1 MFKKALMKMSVIGI
15 IGAAFAA
22 CGVVDV
28 EQAQGV
34 VDLRARILEIQTN
47 EVDPL
52 VEQINAI
59 EEQVAPIEAEIE
71 ALERQKEGLY
81 QQAEEIGTEFD
92 EEMRERFDTVYMEGD
107 QAREEYKRQI
117 DARFQELEERQRALK
132 DEKERLHDELEES
145 IQQRRSEMEEN
156 GQSTWENLEFEMRAR
171 EEEAQN
177 VSKAMWRAW
186 DEERDDAHRQVEDM
200 RNEYEEN
207 NPFNQEMEAIHQAWK
222 DIDDAYFEI
231 DVEQMQIEESRMELH
246 DMVRPL
252 EEEAEEL
259 RKRERD
265 IWDTDPNLLA
275 AAAGT
280 NAKSSED
287 LIDEQHAKLEDL
299 YSQLRSATDSEQQ
312 NQAVATQLDWDN
324 HAVRTDQ
331 IWADY
336 DQELEK
342 AEQKRH
348 QSYDA
353 STAVG
358 DANNAQL
365 DIDQINLN
373 YQEQIAFNEAK
384 LDQLKQ
390 SLQNLEAGSTNDS
403 AAQRS
408 QIIAEIEGLR
418 GQVDQKNQALATM
431 NTTLQ
436 EQKKNPQWEEKTGA
450 IADAE
455 SALAN
460 TPQFEV
466 NTDGT
471 VASDQARPEYA
482 NALAAV
488 EALKAE
494 RADIPE
500 YILTEYPNPN
510 YDPTVQAIGDLN
522 GSISQLEST
531 LNSLSDESTT
541 ADPAYTAALAE
552 KNGLEQLIGDLHQQ
566 RDNEIQAKQNIVDAA
581 STGAPDQSQID
592 AEVAS
597 LINEAERIRNERL
610 EALDAEYTVTATTT
624 SGSTDTSDAIRQEIN
639 EVEQYIS
646 SLHESKDQGWQV
658 QEQMAQDVRHELREL
673 EDGMESIWDMMREL
687 EDQQRP
693 LHEQRMALDKER
705 MVLDQKQRDIE
716 DQRGPWEE
724 ERQQYEDELWSGFDD
739 WQRTRQREIED
750 QQEQMW
756 DLVRVEMDGKRRD
769 AEKGMKQMWRD
780 FDNETRDAHKQIDRE
795 FKDKRK
801 AIEEE
806 REGIEEDINN
816 LREGFEEAREAA
828 VQEIEAQRDQLYEE
842 RMAPIEGELAAIDE
856 EIEAKFASIEG
867 LYQQQEELAGQLE
880 DLEAQV
886 RELDQEAEFGLLSV
900 ISGAIDNAEK
910 LEQNPAS
917 LAGAAGVSLTDF
929 LPSPPSRE

>member
-1 MFKKALMKMSVIGI
+1 MRSEVNDHQNVIGSMP
-15 IGAAFAA
+15 A
-22 CGVVDV
+22 
-28 EQAQGV
+28 
-34 VDLRARILEIQTN
+34 ILQ
-47 EVDPL
+47 
-52 VEQINAI
+52 
-59 EEQVAPIEAEIE
+59 
-71 ALERQKEGLY
+71 
-81 QQAEEIGTEFD
+81 
-92 EEMRERFDTVYMEGD
+92 
-107 QAREEYKRQI
+107 
-117 DARFQELEERQRALK
+117 
-132 DEKERLHDELEES
+132 
-145 IQQRRSEMEEN
+145 
-156 GQSTWENLEFEMRAR
+156 
-171 EEEAQN
+171 
-177 VSKAMWRAW
+177 
-186 DEERDDAHRQVEDM
+186 
-200 RNEYEEN
+200 
-207 NPFNQEMEAIHQAWK
+207 
-222 DIDDAYFEI
+222 
-231 DVEQMQIEESRMELH
+231 
-246 DMVRPL
+246 
-252 EEEAEEL
+252 EEL
-259 RKRERD
+259 GNPEYHN
-265 IWDTDPNLLA
+265 IS
-275 AAAGT
+275 G
-280 NAKSSED
+280 
-287 LIDEQHAKLEDL
+287 
-299 YSQLRSATDSEQQ
+299 QL
-312 NQAVATQLDWDN
+312 
-324 HAVRTDQ
+324 
-331 IWADY
+331 
-336 DQELEK
+336 
-342 AEQKRH
+342 
-348 QSYDA
+348 
-353 STAVG
+353 
-358 DANNAQL
+358 
-365 DIDQINLN
+365 
-373 YQEQIAFNEAK
+373 
-384 LDQLKQ
+384 
-390 SLQNLEAGSTNDS
+390 
-403 AAQRS
+403 
-408 QIIAEIEGLR
+408 
-418 GQVDQKNQALATM
+418 
-431 NTTLQ
+431 
-436 EQKKNPQWEEKTGA
+436 
-450 IADAE
+450 ADAE

-460 TPQFEV
+460 TPQTNTVETT

-471 VASDQARPEYA
+471 TTAQTVENPVYA
-482 NALAAV
+482 GALASV
-488 EALKAE
+488 ENLKAQL
-494 RADIPE
+494 ASIPE
-500 YILTEYPNPN
+500 FILGEPFDN
-510 YDPTVQAIGDLN
+510 PTVVERTAAIGSLN
-522 GSISQLEST
+522 QEISILESE
-531 LNSLSDESTT
+531 LNTLSDESTT

-624 SGSTDTSDAIRQEIN
+624 SGSTDTSEAIRQEIN

-806 REGIEEDINN
+806 RQGIEEDINN

>member
-1 MFKKALMKMSVIGI
+1 M
-15 IGAAFAA
+15 
-22 CGVVDV
+22 
-28 EQAQGV
+28 
-34 VDLRARILEIQTN
+34 
-47 EVDPL
+47 
-52 VEQINAI
+52 
-59 EEQVAPIEAEIE
+59 
-71 ALERQKEGLY
+71 
-81 QQAEEIGTEFD
+81 
-92 EEMRERFDTVYMEGD
+92 
-107 QAREEYKRQI
+107 
-117 DARFQELEERQRALK
+117 
-132 DEKERLHDELEES
+132 
-145 IQQRRSEMEEN
+145 
-156 GQSTWENLEFEMRAR
+156 
-171 EEEAQN
+171 
-177 VSKAMWRAW
+177 
-186 DEERDDAHRQVEDM
+186 
-200 RNEYEEN
+200 
-207 NPFNQEMEAIHQAWK
+207 
-222 DIDDAYFEI
+222 
-231 DVEQMQIEESRMELH
+231 
-246 DMVRPL
+246 
-252 EEEAEEL
+252 
-259 RKRERD
+259 
-265 IWDTDPNLLA
+265 
-275 AAAGT
+275 
-280 NAKSSED
+280 
-287 LIDEQHAKLEDL
+287 
-299 YSQLRSATDSEQQ
+299 
-312 NQAVATQLDWDN
+312 
-324 HAVRTDQ
+324 
-331 IWADY
+331 
-336 DQELEK
+336 
-342 AEQKRH
+342 
-348 QSYDA
+348 
-353 STAVG
+353 
-358 DANNAQL
+358 
-365 DIDQINLN
+365 
-373 YQEQIAFNEAK
+373 
-384 LDQLKQ
+384 
-390 SLQNLEAGSTNDS
+390 
-403 AAQRS
+403 
-408 QIIAEIEGLR
+408 
-418 GQVDQKNQALATM
+418 DQKNQALATM

-597 LINEAERIRNERL
+597 LISEAERIRNERL

-624 SGSTDTSDAIRQEIN
+624 SGSTDTSEAIRQDIN

-806 REGIEEDINN
+806 RQGIEEDINN